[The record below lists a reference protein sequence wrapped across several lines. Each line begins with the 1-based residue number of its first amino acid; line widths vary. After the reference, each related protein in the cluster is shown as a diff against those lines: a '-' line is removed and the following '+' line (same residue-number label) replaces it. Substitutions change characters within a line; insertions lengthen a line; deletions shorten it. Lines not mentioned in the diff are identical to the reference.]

1 MLVIVFLCI
10 ISLFVRCSSVRS
22 SSNGVLVYL
31 KAPKSARMAT
41 LDLNALSSMTKPQR
55 RQTVFDHYTFVHQ
68 ESLNQLSNILG
79 NQLQSTQYE
88 SLWLVNALYI
98 RDSTAQRSVIDLMSS
113 FPLHDVVDRV
123 EHNSVIAQIDS
134 PIEQNAVQSVTEYVD
149 KDGVLLSL
157 KQINV
162 DKVWDRFT
170 RGDGVT
176 VGLIDTGVNFT
187 HPALIDNYR
196 GHNSS
201 HDYAWFDPKEFRDDD
216 FWCDFRDVCLP
227 AECCAEHPFDIVG
240 HGTHVVGTM
249 VGRAL
254 NGTVDSPQI
263 GVAPGSQWIAAKGCV
278 DGRCFK
284 YGLIK
289 SAEWMLCP
297 TKIDGTEPRCDLSP
311 DVVNNSWGSQNPRER
326 IFEQI
331 VSAWNQAGIISV
343 FAIGNNGPSCYST
356 SAPGNFNNVFGV
368 AAVDGDNRLTKFS
381 SRGAGYESNEDDA
394 NGVFNRD
401 KPDISAPGKKILSA
415 ASTAYNK
422 GLYQEMSGTSM
433 ASPHV
438 VGVIALVLS
447 ALSKNLESGLV
458 FQESPRAERK
468 GMEFNLLKEVV
479 FLAANTS
486 VLTPDGL
493 GGRVLPLPIFPI
505 RKECDRKGFDVW
517 PNMFYGNGVVD
528 ALRTVTVALN
538 RLRDV

>member
-1 MLVIVFLCI
+1 
-10 ISLFVRCSSVRS
+10 
-22 SSNGVLVYL
+22 
-31 KAPKSARMAT
+31 
-41 LDLNALSSMTKPQR
+41 
-55 RQTVFDHYTFVHQ
+55 
-68 ESLNQLSNILG
+68 
-79 NQLQSTQYE
+79 
-88 SLWLVNALYI
+88 
-98 RDSTAQRSVIDLMSS
+98 
-113 FPLHDVVDRV
+113 
-123 EHNSVIAQIDS
+123 
-134 PIEQNAVQSVTEYVD
+134 
-149 KDGVLLSL
+149 
-157 KQINV
+157 
-162 DKVWDRFT
+162 
-170 RGDGVT
+170 
-176 VGLIDTGVNFT
+176 
-187 HPALIDNYR
+187 ALIDNYR

-381 SRGAGYESNEDDA
+381 SRG
-394 NGVFNRD
+394 
-401 KPDISAPGKKILSA
+401 
-415 ASTAYNK
+415 
-422 GLYQEMSGTSM
+422 
-433 ASPHV
+433 
-438 VGVIALVLS
+438 
-447 ALSKNLESGLV
+447 
-458 FQESPRAERK
+458 
-468 GMEFNLLKEVV
+468 
-479 FLAANTS
+479 
-486 VLTPDGL
+486 
-493 GGRVLPLPIFPI
+493 
-505 RKECDRKGFDVW
+505 
-517 PNMFYGNGVVD
+517 
-528 ALRTVTVALN
+528 
-538 RLRDV
+538 